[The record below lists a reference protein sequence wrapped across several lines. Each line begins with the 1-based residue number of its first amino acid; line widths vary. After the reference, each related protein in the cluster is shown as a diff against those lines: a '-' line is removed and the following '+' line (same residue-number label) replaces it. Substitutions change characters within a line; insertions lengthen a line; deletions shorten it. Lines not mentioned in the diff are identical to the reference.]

1 MLLFFA
7 GAEGDDFGEILK
19 KNGVKNALESFWS
32 LKMKN
37 PCHHK
42 DFENHL
48 LDSGGFAARQR
59 GVEVDVVK
67 YAEYIR
73 KFDIKFAFNLD
84 VRDLET
90 SLANQRYL
98 EENTNAYIIP
108 IYHGPEW
115 VNEDTRDLLDYYMEF
130 YPYIG
135 LGGIA
140 GKETGKDNL
149 DRFLNYVFKRTRNK
163 TMVHGLGAT
172 SKRILYKY
180 PFATAD
186 STSWLAVSQ
195 YGRSAIY
202 SENMSKVRNKR
213 HNWKKRIY
221 DDVVYFKNLNDE
233 VTRMWEK
240 RGVHWDNKLDYEK
253 LISLRKKAPSYKE
266 WKANRNAQ

>member
-7 GAEGDDFGEILK
+7 GAEGEDFVKILRD
-19 KNGVKNALESFWS
+19 NGVTNALESFWS

-42 DFENHL
+42 VFENHL

-67 YAEYIR
+67 YAEYI
-73 KFDIKFAFNLD
+73 KHYDVKFAFNLD
-84 VRDLET
+84 VRDIET
-90 SLANQRYL
+90 SLFNQKYL
-98 EENTNAYIIP
+98 EKNTNAYIIP

-115 VNEDTRDLLDYYMEF
+115 VDKDLRGLLDYYIEY

-140 GKETGKDNL
+140 GKETGKQNL
-149 DRFLNYVFKRTRNK
+149 ERFLNYVFKRTRDK
-163 TMVHGLGAT
+163 TMVHGLGVT
-172 SKRILYKY
+172 SKKMLYNY
-180 PFATAD
+180 PFATCD

-202 SENMSKVRNKR
+202 SENMSRVRNKR
-213 HNWKKRIY
+213 LNWKERIF
-221 DDVVYFKNLNDE
+221 DDVIFYKNLNDE
-233 VTRMWEK
+233 ITRMWKK
-240 RGVHWDNKLDYEK
+240 RGIDWGDKLDYDK
-253 LISLRKKAPSYKE
+253 LISLRKEAPTYKE
-266 WKANRNAQ
+266 WKERNGK